1 MIAHVPGTDRTIDA
15 TEIALPRPRTAEP
28 SVAPLP
34 QPAPASDRTPDPFLV
49 AAQLE
54 SSATLL
60 RWVVRLALLVAVGL
74 VVLVAVL

>member
-1 MIAHVPGTDRTIDA
+1 MIAHVPGTDRTIDD

-28 SVAPLP
+28 RVAPLP
-34 QPAPASDRTPDPFLV
+34 QPAPAPDPILV

-54 SSATLL
+54 SSAALL
-60 RWVVRLALLVAVGL
+60 TWVVRLGLLVGL